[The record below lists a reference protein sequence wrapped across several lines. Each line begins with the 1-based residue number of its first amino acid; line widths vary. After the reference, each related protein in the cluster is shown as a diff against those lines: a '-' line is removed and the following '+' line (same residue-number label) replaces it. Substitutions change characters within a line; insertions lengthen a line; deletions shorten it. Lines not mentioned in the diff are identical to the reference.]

1 MAIQDIPHAV
11 QINPMSLKTW
21 KIYVFKILATP
32 LQTVGIIKQSAMML
46 SHIFS
51 FPECF

>member
-32 LQTVGIIKQSAMML
+32 LQTGYYKTISNDAK
-46 SHIFS
+46 SHFS
-51 FPECF
+51 FAECF